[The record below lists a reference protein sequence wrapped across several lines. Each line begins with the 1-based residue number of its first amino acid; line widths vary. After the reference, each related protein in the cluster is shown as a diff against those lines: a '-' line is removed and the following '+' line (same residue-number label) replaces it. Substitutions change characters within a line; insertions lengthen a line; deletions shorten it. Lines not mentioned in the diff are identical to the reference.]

1 MRPLSLAM
9 GDRPLDSGG
18 ASSKRTAM
26 AGGFDAHPVPIEE
39 EGTLPVCPGT
49 TSIPKVVT
57 LHGRAPGS
65 HWKAGRCVIGAPAAA
80 AAAAAFDPVASKQP
94 RC

>member
-18 ASSKRTAM
+18 AFSKRTAM

-49 TSIPKVVT
+49 TSIPTYLAVT

-80 AAAAAFDPVASKQP
+80 AAFDPVASKQP